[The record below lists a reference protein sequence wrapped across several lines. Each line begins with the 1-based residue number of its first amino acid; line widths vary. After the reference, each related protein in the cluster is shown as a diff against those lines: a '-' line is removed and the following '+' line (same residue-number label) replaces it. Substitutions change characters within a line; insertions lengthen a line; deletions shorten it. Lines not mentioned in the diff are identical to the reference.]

1 MRSAPGSGTRISD
14 PAAGP
19 PDRPPAISARRVGIV
34 LGALAAPVSVAVGA
48 PSVALPSVSSALGV
62 SFAATEWIISVWSL
76 GAAVAMPLGGRLAQR
91 FGLRATLGF
100 SVAAMAVGSV
110 LAAVAP
116 VLAVVVVG
124 RLLGGFG
131 AGGMVICIYA
141 CIDQTLDRRGRVSAL
156 AAVAVCQATASGCGS
171 LIGGLLTHY
180 LGWRAPMA
188 VPALAL
194 VALVPALRLAPSG
207 ADRRQPIDVTGAAL
221 LSVLAAAIITLLHS
235 ASADLAPPLLIAM
248 GGVAICAA
256 VALVF
261 HVRRH
266 PRGFVPR
273 DVVTAPGLL
282 TGAVVGLTLFA
293 GYYGVLST
301 APELLA
307 RDQVSTL
314 RTGLVLLPAAVCG
327 VLTGPLLAALWR
339 RRQPLWQTTALL
351 GMLTA
356 TAALLAGWHPL
367 PVIVA
372 VAVALATVG
381 FAAAQVILVG
391 RVRDLVAPGDR
402 ATAAG
407 LFNFMLYGG
416 GSVGPALAGGLSAVS
431 MPLALSAVASVAL
444 TGTVV
449 SVLTR
454 LRGAPDAR
462 IASGH

>member
-1 MRSAPGSGTRISD
+1 M
-14 PAAGP
+14 
-19 PDRPPAISARRVGIV
+19 SARRTGIV

-76 GAAVAMPLGGRLAQR
+76 GAAVAMPLAGRLAQR
-91 FGLRATLGF
+91 WGLRATLGF
-100 SVAAMAVGSV
+100 SVAAMATGSI
-110 LAAVAP
+110 LASAAP
-116 VLAVVVVG
+116 VLTVVVLG

-156 AAVAVCQATASGCGS
+156 AAVAVCQATASGSGS
-171 LIGGLLTHY
+171 LIGGLLTAY

-194 VALVPALRLAPSG
+194 VVLVPALRLAPGG
-207 ADRRQPIDVTGAAL
+207 ADHRQHLDVTGAIL
-221 LSVLAAAIITLLHS
+221 LSVLAAVIIALLHC
-235 ASADLAPPLLIAM
+235 ALADLAPAALLAM
-248 GGVAICAA
+248 GGIGTLVAAA
-256 VALVF
+256 LIL

-282 TGAVVGLTLFA
+282 SGAVVGLTLFA

-301 APELLA
+301 APELLS
-307 RDQVSTL
+307 QLHVSTL
-314 RTGLVLLPAAVCG
+314 RTGLVLLPAALCG
-327 VLTGPLLAALWR
+327 VLTGPALAALWR
-339 RRQPLWQTTALL
+339 RRQPLWQTTAIL
-351 GMLTA
+351 GLVTA
-356 TAALLAGWHPL
+356 AAALLAGWYPL

-372 VAVALATVG
+372 GAVALATVG

-391 RVRDLVAPGDR
+391 RVRDLVEPGDR

-416 GSVGPALAGGLSAVS
+416 GSIGPALAGGLSAVS
-431 MPLALSAVASVAL
+431 MPLALSAVAAVAL

-449 SVLTR
+449 SALTR
-454 LRGAPDAR
+454 LRGGESDSRRPLPHCDRWRAGAGIGRLRAR
-462 IASGH
+462 FR

>member
-1 MRSAPGSGTRISD
+1 M
-14 PAAGP
+14 
-19 PDRPPAISARRVGIV
+19 

-48 PSVALPSVSSALGV
+48 PSVALPAVASALGV

-76 GAAVAMPLGGRLAQR
+76 GAAVAMPLGGYLAQR
-91 FGLRATLGF
+91 WGLRATLRF
-100 SVAAMAVGSV
+100 SLTAMAAGSI
-110 LAAVAP
+110 LAAAAP
-116 VLAVVVVG
+116 ALAIVVIG
-124 RLLGGFG
+124 RLLGGLG

-141 CIDQTLDRRGRVSAL
+141 CIDQTLDRQGRVSAL
-156 AAVAVCQATASGCGS
+156 AAVAVCQATASGSGS
-171 LIGGLLTHY
+171 LIGGLLTAY
-180 LGWRAPMA
+180 GGWRAPMA

-194 VALVPALRLAPSG
+194 LMLVPALRLTPGG
-207 ADRRQPIDVTGAAL
+207 ADRRQRLDVTGAVL
-221 LSVLAAAIITLLHS
+221 LSGLAAVIITLLHS
-235 ASADLAPPLLIAM
+235 TSADLAPAALLVM
-248 GGVAICAA
+248 GGVASCAL

-273 DVVTAPGLL
+273 SVVAAPGLL
-282 TGAVVGLTLFA
+282 SGAVVGLTLFA

-307 RDQVSTL
+307 RQQVSAL

-327 VLTGPLLAALWR
+327 VLTGPLLATLWH

-351 GMLTA
+351 GLLTA
-356 TAALLAGWHPL
+356 TAALLSGWHPL

-372 VAVALATVG
+372 TAVALATIG

-391 RVRDLVAPGDR
+391 RVRELVAPGDR

-431 MPLALSAVASVAL
+431 MPLALSAVAAVAL

-454 LRGAPDAR
+454 LRGARNATS
-462 IASGH
+462 ASASASA